1 MANKTIINSA
11 PPRPSKRIIGG
22 SNQRSKARLNLQNSH
37 QWRYNHAPV
46 DSDESKNAT
55 WWQEQ
60 AERYGTQL
68 SSSGEDLYSRQAIKR
83 ELNREVDR
91 GKLYNID
98 SELDSTIAGGSNQ
111 PFNKKYHLGDK
122 TIGAFDTEINITDTI
137 LPNVKKRLTFG
148 VTIGDETYTSEQAVP
163 FSAFSSSITTG
174 YQA

>member
-111 PFNKKYHLGDK
+111 PFNKKHRL
-122 TIGAFDTEINITDTI
+122 TNISFDDFEQEINITDEFDAS
-137 LPNVKKRLTFG
+137 PRANG
-148 VTIGDETYTSEQAVP
+148 Q
-163 FSAFSSSITTG
+163 
-174 YQA
+174 